1 MTFNWNS
8 EKNKR
13 LKQERNISFEDIV
26 IAISENRI
34 VTVLEH
40 PNKKKYPEQMLYLI
54 EFNNYIYV
62 VPFVLSE
69 QEDEIFFKTIFP
81 SRAFTKKYLNKGEN

>member
-13 LKQERNISFEDIV
+13 LKLERNISFEDIV

-34 VTVLEH
+34 VTILEH
-40 PNKKKYPEQMLYLI
+40 PNKKKYPELMLYLI

-62 VPFVLSE
+62 VPFVLNE
-69 QEDEIFFKTIFP
+69 QGDEIFFKTIFP
-81 SRAFTKKYLNKGEN
+81 SRAFTKKRYQ